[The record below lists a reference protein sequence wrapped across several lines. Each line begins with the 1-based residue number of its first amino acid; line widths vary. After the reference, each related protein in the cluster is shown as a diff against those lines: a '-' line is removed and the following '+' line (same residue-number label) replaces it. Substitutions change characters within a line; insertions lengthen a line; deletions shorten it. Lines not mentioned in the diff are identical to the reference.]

1 MTSTTQDISAGRF
14 SRLRTDAHKR
24 FHARQA
30 AGLPVIHVGTATCGI
45 AAGALEVIATF
56 KTVLAERNLK
66 ARIHEVGC
74 IGHCY
79 AEPLVVIENPP
90 FPSIVYRKV
99 TPGIARMLVKSY
111 LEKGDPLLIH
121 SLGALE
127 KNERIPSVLDLPRFS
142 GQQRLVM
149 EHCGIIDP
157 ADIFDYIRSGGYAAW
172 QAALQRPPGD
182 IIAEI
187 EAAGLR
193 GRGGAGYPTFRK
205 WALAQSQDHG
215 RPIVVCNADEGDP
228 GAYMDRTLL
237 ESTPHQIIEGVAI
250 CARAVG
256 ASEAIIYVRA
266 EYPRAVAMVARA
278 IIAAE
283 RCGLLGRNVLGTAVD
298 LQVEVFQGSGA
309 FVCGEETALIES
321 IQGGR
326 GTPRHRPPYP
336 AEQGLWNRPTVINNV
351 KTLAVVPWIIS
362 HGARRFRAMGTPG
375 TPGTVIFSV
384 VGDVRYPGLI
394 EIPTG
399 VTLKQLIF
407 DICGGMSGKSPFKAV
422 QIGGPSGGCL
432 PEGFLDTPI
441 DYDSLTE
448 AGAMMGSGG
457 MVVMDGH
464 TCMVD
469 VALFFLG
476 FIQAESCGK
485 CTFCR
490 IGTAQLQDMLRRIT
504 TGQGREGDLQRL
516 EALCEEIRQGS
527 LCALGRTAPNP
538 VLTTL
543 TYFRAEYEAHIRE
556 KRCPACMC
564 RELTA
569 FYIDRRRCSRGCDA
583 CRGSCPVD
591 AIFNDK
597 EKIKNID
604 QALCVKC
611 GECLV
616 VCPEGFGAVKKISP
630 GHLAPALSKA

>member
-1 MTSTTQDISAGRF
+1 MLTSPPHDISAERF

-45 AAGALEVIATF
+45 AAGALKVIATF
-56 KTVLAERNLK
+56 KKVLAERHLK
-66 ARIHEVGC
+66 ARIHGVGC

-90 FPSIVYRKV
+90 FPPIVYRKV

-127 KNERIPSVLDLPRFS
+127 KNDQIPSIPDLPRFS

-157 ADIFDYIRSGGYAAW
+157 ADIFDFIRSGGYAAW
-172 QAALQRPPGD
+172 QAALQCSPGD
-182 IIAEI
+182 IIAEV

-205 WALAQSQDHG
+205 WALAKRHDHG

-237 ESTPHQIIEGVAI
+237 ESNPHQIIEGVAI

-256 ASEAIIYVRA
+256 ASEAIVYVRA

-278 IIAAE
+278 IDDAE
-283 RCGLLGRNVLGTAVD
+283 RCGLLGKKILGTSVD
-298 LQVEVFQGSGA
+298 LHVEVFQGSGA

-326 GTPRHRPPYP
+326 GTPRHRPALPGRARALGP
-336 AEQGLWNRPTVINNV
+336 AHSDQQRQN
-351 KTLAVVPWIIS
+351 
-362 HGARRFRAMGTPG
+362 PG
-375 TPGTVIFSV
+375 RGTVDHHPWRPPLQGHGHTGNT
-384 VGDVRYPGLI
+384 GDGDLFGGRGCALSRIDRNPHWRDPEAPDLRHLRRHVR
-394 EIPTG
+394 
-399 VTLKQLIF
+399 QA
-407 DICGGMSGKSPFKAV
+407 PFKAV

-432 PEGFLDTPI
+432 PERFLETPI
-441 DYDSLTE
+441 DYDSLTG

-457 MVVMDGH
+457 MVVMDEH

-490 IGTAQLQDMLRRIT
+490 VGTAQLQDILRRIT

-516 EALCEEIRQGS
+516 EALSEEIQQGS

-543 TYFRAEYEAHIRE
+543 RYFRAEYEAHIRE

-591 AIFNDK
+591 AIFSDK

-616 VCPEGFGAVKKISP
+616 VCPKDSAR
-630 GHLAPALSKA
+630 